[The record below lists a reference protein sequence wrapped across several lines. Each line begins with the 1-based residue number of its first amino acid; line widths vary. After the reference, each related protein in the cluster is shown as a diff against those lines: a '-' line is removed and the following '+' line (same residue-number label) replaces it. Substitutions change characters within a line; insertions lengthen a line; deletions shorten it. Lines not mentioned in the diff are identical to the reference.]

1 MLKYFFSAFIIGL
14 LLSSCTTDDE
24 NQYIQIETEFGD
36 MKVMLYNSTPGHK
49 ENMIKLVNED
59 FYKDLLFHRVMGGFM
74 IQGGDPNSR
83 GAAPGAR
90 LGSGGPGY
98 TIPAEIG
105 SPHIKGTLSAAR
117 TPDAGNPQKASSGS
131 QFFIVQGGI
140 QSDALLDRM
149 ERSKGITYNEEQRR
163 LYKELGGYP
172 SLDNDYT
179 VFGEVV
185 EGLDVIDKIAAV
197 QTDPANRPLE
207 DIKMQIKLI
216 K

>member
-1 MLKYFFSAFIIGL
+1 MGMMI
-14 LLSSCTTDDE
+14 SSCSDDG
-24 NQYIQIETEFGD
+24 NKYILIETEFGD
-36 MKVMLYNSTPGHK
+36 MKVMLYNSTPGHRD
-49 ENMIKLVNED
+49 NMVKLVEED
-59 FYKDLLFHRVMGGFM
+59 FYKDLLFHRVMGNFM

-105 SPHIKGTLSAAR
+105 APHFKGTLSAAR
-117 TPDAGNPQKASSGS
+117 TPDGANPQKASSGS
-131 QFFIVQGGI
+131 QFFIVQGTP

-149 ERSKGITYNEEQRR
+149 EQSKGFKYNQDQRN
-163 LYKELGGYP
+163 LYKEVGGYP

-185 EGLDVIDKIAAV
+185 EGMDVIDKIAAV